1 MAVGVV
7 LVRLRVTALIFRWL
21 CSGVTHPRPSRE
33 GRLGCGFLL
42 ESVEFEWGGFPSR
55 EGSLGT
61 YFFLKVS
68 KLYKGC
74 CFLSPVQEKYLVY
87 VFF

>member
-33 GRLGCGFLL
+33 GRFEMLFLL
-42 ESVEFEWGGFPSR
+42 GNEWIIVFEFPS
-55 EGSLGT
+55 
-61 YFFLKVS
+61 
-68 KLYKGC
+68 
-74 CFLSPVQEKYLVY
+74 
-87 VFF
+87 